1 MATLTGGDPCLTRPP
16 AYPAFRGQGGYG
28 ALAGARTQVAQPVA
42 GLARQGADYG
52 VESTVKDA
60 PNDQGN

>member
-1 MATLTGGDPCLTRPP
+1 MATLNGGTPCLTRPP
-16 AYPAFRGQGGYG
+16 SYPAFRGQGGYG
-28 ALAGARTQVAQPVA
+28 ALAGVRAQVAKPVA
-42 GLARQGADYG
+42 GLARQGGTYG